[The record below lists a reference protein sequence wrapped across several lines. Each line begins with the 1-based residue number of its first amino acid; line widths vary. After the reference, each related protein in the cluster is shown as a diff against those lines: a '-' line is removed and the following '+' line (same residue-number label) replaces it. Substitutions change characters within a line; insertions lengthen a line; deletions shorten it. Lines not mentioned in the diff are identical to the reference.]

1 MSQDVQAIN
10 KGVESRDTHKA
21 KSKSKS
27 QKKKA
32 KSAKSAIPEVNSGRF
47 DPEPDAAFAKAF
59 LACRGTIPADVELG
73 FR

>member
-10 KGVESRDTHKA
+10 KGVEPGDTHKA
-21 KSKSKS
+21 RAKAKSL
-27 QKKKA
+27 KKKG
-32 KSAKSAIPEVNSGRF
+32 KSAKSKKPEVNSSRL
-47 DPEPDAAFAKAF
+47 DPEPDEAFSRAF